1 MTMGIV
7 PDLDEVLAE
16 AGPFATQLGLGSVAG
31 YCAGVALR
39 TAGAAGLALA
49 GGGFLA
55 LQGLQYNG
63 YVAVDWRKVQRDAL
77 RAGGAREEA
86 FPDASS
92 PAAAASAH
100 ALDLARGLA
109 ARREEIEDAL
119 TFGLPSASGFALGVA
134 YGFGGAV
141 GKIAAATAAWTA
153 GAPLLA
159 AHAFA
164 VSENVRNEVERR
176 APKVAEELRRR
187 TAQGAASVG
196 EAAWRAALVAAG
208 DDLEKLAALRET
220 AEAREKNG
228 TARGG
233 RPTRDP
239 RTPAIEFGADPTRWR
254 ERRVE
259 LEAKER
265 AIRRANRRR
274 AWGF

>member
-1 MTMGIV
+1 MRMGVV

-77 RAGGAREEA
+77 RAGGGAREEA
-86 FPDASS
+86 SSPDDASS

-100 ALDLARGLA
+100 ALDLARDLA

-134 YGFGGAV
+134 YGFGGAI
-141 GKIAAATAAWTA
+141 GKIAAATVAWTA

-164 VSENVRNEVERR
+164 VSEDVRCEVERR

-208 DDLEKLAALRET
+208 DDIEKLASLRET

-228 TARGG
+228 R